1 MAGLPHIAATLGGWS
16 ARHRLV
22 AISGWLVL
30 VIGLTLLGSAVGQVT
45 MTAAE
50 YGTGESGR
58 AMWVLADA
66 GIKDPA
72 AEHVMVHGAA
82 AMGAFPARPALSPFA
97 ALPAHAAAKGAGSP
111 PMGYPRSS
119 GEAPPSDGR

>member
-72 AEHVMVHGAA
+72 AELVMVHGAA
-82 AMGAFPARPALSPFA
+82 AMGAFPARRALSAFPA
-97 ALPAHAAAKGAGSP
+97 VPAHAATDGGRRSPDGVPEVPWRGA
-111 PMGYPRSS
+111 
-119 GEAPPSDGR
+119 AI